1 MVAMSYTSSAVAA
14 DVPLESSSS
23 AVSWGPIVAGTLA
36 ATAITLIFI
45 LIGSGL
51 GLTMVSPWSH
61 DSSSLTTVGAS
72 AAIWLIVVQWVSA
85 ALGGYLTGRLRA
97 KWVGIHTYEIF
108 FRDTAHGFLAWALAT
123 VVVAGLLG
131 SALSSVVSTGA
142 QATATAVGAVGA
154 AGAATAANAGDGSG
168 GFSPAYFTDALLRPE
183 NAAAAPA
190 NQSAPGSQSN
200 EAISAE
206 VSRILLN
213 GVAAGELSA
222 DDRTYL
228 DQVVAS
234 RTGLSEADAK
244 ARVDAV
250 LKRIDDAKVAAQKAA
265 DTARKAASA
274 VALFGALSLFVGA
287 FIACVA
293 AAIGGRQRDEDEER
307 MAMLQR

>member
-1 MVAMSYTSSAVAA
+1 MVAMSYTTSAVAA

-23 AVSWGPIVAGTLA
+23 AVSWGPIIAGTLA
-36 ATAITLIFI
+36 ATAVTLIFI

-85 ALGGYLTGRLRA
+85 ALGGYLTGRLRS
-97 KWVGIHTYEIF
+97 KWVGVHTYEIF

-123 VVVAGLLG
+123 VLVAGLLG
-131 SALSSVVSTGA
+131 SALSSIVSTGA

-154 AGAATAANAGDGSG
+154 AGAATAANASEGS
-168 GFSPAYFTDALLRPE
+168 GFSPAYFTDSLLRPA
-183 NAAAAPA
+183 NAAAPA
-190 NQSAPGSQSN
+190 NQGAGAGQNN
-200 EAISAE
+200 EAVSAE

-213 GVAAGELSA
+213 GVAAGEVSA

-228 DQVVAS
+228 NQVVAS

-244 ARVDAV
+244 ARVDTV
-250 LKRIDDAKVAAQKAA
+250 LKRVDDAKLAAQQAA
-265 DTARKAASA
+265 DTARKTASA
-274 VALFGALSLFVGA
+274 VALLGALSLCVGA
-287 FIACVA
+287 FIASVA

-307 MAMLQR
+307 MALLQR